1 MLPGPLTCL
10 LPAIPVSLLVMAC
23 ASPAPPP
30 SARTAVASPAVRTPP
45 DPIATS
51 PHVALGVPRDLDPS
65 DDYLADRG
73 VFVMSYSD
81 RRRVPN
87 WVAWRLVSSDLGD
100 EDRADNFRADPDL
113 PASFLRVGARD
124 YERSGYDR
132 GHMCPS
138 AHRTATRAANSL
150 TFLMTNMQPQ
160 VHALNAG
167 PWKSLET
174 YEREQAAAGKAVL
187 VVAGGVFSAS
197 PKTIG
202 PSIAVPGSS
211 FRITVV
217 LDPGEGPDD
226 MTAATPVI
234 ATVMP
239 NDTSAR
245 GHRWSEFRVS
255 VDEVERATGYDF
267 LARVRDDLET
277 LVEARVE

>member
-1 MLPGPLTCL
+1 MLPRSLNWL
-10 LPAIPVSLLVMAC
+10 LSVIPTTLMVVAC
-23 ASPAPPP
+23 ASPAAPPDAP
-30 SARTAVASPAVRTPP
+30 TAAPAGARTTP
-45 DPIATS
+45 DPIAAS
-51 PHVALGVPRDLDPS
+51 PHVALGVPRDRDPS

-73 VFVMSYSD
+73 AFVMSYND

-100 EDRADNFRADPDL
+100 QDRSDDFRADRDL
-113 PASFLRVGARD
+113 PAPFLEVGPRD

-138 AHRTATRAANSL
+138 AHRTATRAANSV

-174 YEREQAAAGKAVL
+174 YEREQATAGKTVF

-202 PSIAVPGSS
+202 PSIAVPESN

-217 LDPGEGPDD
+217 LDSGGGPDD
-226 MTAATPVI
+226 VTAATPVI

-245 GHRWSEFRVS
+245 GHRWDEFRVT
-255 VDEVERATGYDF
+255 VDEVEHVTGYDF
-267 LARVRDDLET
+267 LARIRDDVET
-277 LVEARVE
+277 KVEARVE